1 MLFMTSHRSFEFIS
15 FMNSNEEQQVRV
27 SFNGVYNFLRQIAAE
42 SISSQEKLK
51 EDYKRVVNAR
61 KESIKKKNNIE
72 TIVKDLLQKLV
83 HENHLISEYQRNMDK
98 MTQQNPEL
106 LYEI

>member
-42 SISSQEKLK
+42 SI
-51 EDYKRVVNAR
+51 
-61 KESIKKKNNIE
+61 
-72 TIVKDLLQKLV
+72 
-83 HENHLISEYQRNMDK
+83 
-98 MTQQNPEL
+98 
-106 LYEI
+106 